1 MTRRKGILKI
11 ISAVL
16 AVLLL
21 AVFFAGCGEYKPPV
35 NDNTGGNS
43 AVRPKPDDPPENP
56 PDDPDEENFTV
67 KLTHYDGSSFTS
79 ADSAE
84 ITAQRAQW
92 TEINQVRPKIFRAYF
107 NAEGIATAPDG
118 LDGDY
123 KVTLILTASF
133 NRVYCYDPNPA
144 RAERRNELNAT
155 NVKKDVSVPLYE
167 LKPLGDAGQIAI
179 LSGPTVSYYTLTET
193 GAYSYT
199 LKSKDDAQMF
209 CYMPKATE
217 DHSASGE
224 YSFMTL
230 MDVTDDKINP
240 KVDVYAGHLGNFV
253 TPKQADYLPA
263 AEGNY
268 TKNVWL
274 KYFVAEEE
282 TGGTN
287 CLGLN
292 LHSESEKPGA
302 YPLTI
307 YFIFERDGEF
317 TSVYDAAEKVP
328 VTEDF
333 SNTPAKPS
341 GSFMFCAQYYNTRLR
356 PAGSSLRNILND
368 SAVKLNAEDGYY
380 YYINP
385 ATGDFYRGT
394 DGNVLAQYR
403 LYAKISAGNEVHRE
417 SFTYSLLFRE
427 LSYVCEKVGKPAYNY
442 QPFVTAYAA
451 HCNQDGAYPVN
462 EELKT
467 FLQRRAV
474 AQRYFN
480 DGYGGYAEQSTDGGP
495 GYNSDEKSQWMYA
508 CGVYVLP

>member
-1 MTRRKGILKI
+1 MKI

-35 NDNTGGNS
+35 NDNTGGS
-43 AVRPKPDDPPENP
+43 TAVTPGPSGDPENPPENP
-56 PDDPDEENFTV
+56 PEDPEEDNFTV

-79 ADSAE
+79 ADSSE

-92 TEINQVRPKIFRAYF
+92 TEINQVRPKVFRAYF

-123 KVTLILTASF
+123 KVTLVLTSSF
-133 NRVYCYDPNPA
+133 NKVYCYDPNPA

-155 NVKKDVSVPLYE
+155 NYKKDVTVPLFE
-167 LKPLGDAGQIAI
+167 LKPLGTAGKIGI
-179 LSGPTVSYYTLTET
+179 LNGPTVSYYTLTET

-199 LKSKDDAQMF
+199 LKSKDDEQMF
-209 CYMPKATE
+209 CYIPESTSE
-217 DHSASGE
+217 HSASGE

-240 KVDVYAGHLGNFV
+240 KVDVYTGHLGNFV
-253 TPKQADYLPA
+253 TPKDAEYLPA
-263 AEGNY
+263 AEGSY
-268 TKNVWL
+268 TKNVWV
-274 KYFVAEEE
+274 KYYLTPEE
-282 TGGTN
+282 TGGSN
-287 CLGLN
+287 CMGLN

-317 TSVYDAAEKVP
+317 TSVYDAAEGVP

-333 SNTPAKPS
+333 SNKPSNPS
-341 GSFMFCAQYYNTRLR
+341 GSLISCAQYYNTRLK
-356 PAGSSLRNILND
+356 PTGSSLRNVLND
-368 SAVKLNAEDGYY
+368 NAVKLNKEDGYY

-385 ATGDFYRGT
+385 ATGDFYRET
-394 DGNVLAQYR
+394 DGSVSGQYR
-403 LYAKISAGNEVHRE
+403 LYAKITVRNDVDDE
-417 SFTYSLLFRE
+417 SFLGGHKRLY
-427 LSYVCEKVGKPAYNY
+427 YVCEKEGKPAYDYRSFIN
-442 QPFVTAYAA
+442 AYAA
-451 HCNQDGAYPVN
+451 HCAEGVYPVN

-467 FLQRRAV
+467 FLQRYAV
-474 AQRYFN
+474 SQRFFN
-480 DGYGGYAEQSTDGGP
+480 DGYGGFAEQTTDGGP